1 MKNRTKERD
10 NEKVH
15 SFKRTWGQAECKNC
29 YIPSQRK
36 ALMVLQDA
44 KQQEENHPYNTSSG
58 KPLSEIAHT
67 IASQDL
73 LREREKGKK

>member
-1 MKNRTKERD
+1 MKNRTKERGK
-10 NEKVH
+10 EKVR
-15 SFKRTWGQAECKNC
+15 SFKRTWGHAECKNC

-58 KPLSEIAHT
+58 EPLSEIAHT
-67 IASQDL
+67 MASQDL
-73 LREREKGKK
+73 LRE